1 MAAPRLS
8 VKDSS
13 SWKTVEVPYIKE
25 NGSWEFVHNIWVK
38 NGGSWKL
45 AHKTARS
52 RYFIESGSSAT
63 YTSNFFYTVPSNGT
77 RYLQVTVQGQGGG
90 GGGGVRTGGAGLDG
104 GHLQC
109 PNPLPANTVHDYA
122 TGGVGGNGGWIR
134 FFVEVDPGDV
144 FHGEFNNSNI
154 TGGAFA
160 TPMDLHYAYGSSSPV
175 GTTKSGS
182 TGGSPSSVTFKN
194 YPYTTE
200 GGTSVTAT
208 GGAGGTGGTV
218 TVSTRCVDSG
228 GYWTGYTV
236 TTTNGSAGANGT
248 SSVTNGSRLTEITG
262 TGSSGAGTGGAAGD
276 HDSNGGDGST
286 GSINIIRFKLDS
298 SLVGV

>member
-122 TGGVGGNGGWIR
+122 TGGVGGNGGRIDA
-134 FFVEVDPGDV
+134 VIECKEGQVYTVDV
-144 FHGEFNNSNI
+144 SS
-154 TGGAFA
+154 GG
-160 TPMDLHYAYGSSSPV
+160 
-175 GTTKSGS
+175 
-182 TGGSPSSVTFKN
+182 TGGSYASPMELDYREAYMSSV
-194 YPYTTE
+194 
-200 GGTSVTAT
+200 GTSKT
-208 GGAGGTGGTV
+208 GGAGG
-218 TVSTRCVDSG
+218 
-228 GYWTGYTV
+228 
-236 TTTNGSAGANGT
+236 NGT
-248 SSVTNGSRLTEITG
+248 GSGYGSRLFC
-262 TGSSGAGTGGAAGD
+262 SA
-276 HDSNGGDGST
+276 N
-286 GSINIIRFKLDS
+286 NN
-298 SLVGV
+298 